1 MKKILGLDLGTNSIG
16 WAVVNAEETTRENE
30 TSCLKPTGISAAGSR
45 IIPMSAD
52 ILGNFDA
59 GNSVSQTAERTGFRG
74 VRRLHERNLQRR
86 ERLLRVLRVMGFLPE
101 HFASQIDEYGKFI
114 NHSEPKL
121 AWTKGIDGK
130 FEFVFKDSF
139 EEMLEDF
146 VLHQPQL
153 VADGKKVPYDWT
165 IYYLRKKALTQRLA
179 KEELAW
185 VLLQFNQKRG
195 YYQLRGEDE
204 EEKTTSKTRQYFD
217 RQIIA
222 DIIDTG
228 QKYKELKV
236 LNIVLQNGDVGKIFK
251 KEVPNWIGQEK
262 SIIVIVDI
270 DKDGNDKYDE
280 NGQISRKF
288 KIPTEA
294 EWDSE
299 WKLIKMKTEEDLNNS
314 HKTVG
319 CYIYD
324 NLLQKPNQKI
334 IGKLVRTVERKY
346 YKEELRQILET
357 QVALIAEL
365 NDATLYNRCIGE
377 LYPNNEAHRNNI
389 AKPDFVNLFINDILF
404 YQRTLKSKK
413 SLISDCPYESHFDK
427 DGNEHPVKCIA
438 KSNPLFQEFRLW
450 QFVQNLRIYQREKS
464 IDGKLQTDVDVTN
477 ELLKTEEDYVKLF
490 DWLNDRASIKQEML
504 LSSYFEKKKDKDKYR
519 WNYVEDKD
527 YPCNETRATML
538 GGLTKCSLDA
548 GFLTR
553 ENEMSLWHILY
564 SVEDKAEIDKA
575 LKKYAEK
582 NNLLESFAEVFAK
595 VKPFKKDYGSY
606 SEKAIKKL
614 LPLMRMG
621 KYWCADAIDGKTK
634 ERIEKIIVGEYDE
647 SISVRTRE
655 QIVAY
660 NEKTGKTL
668 DDISSFKG
676 LPIWLVCYVVYNRH
690 SEVSNNKPWEKPED
704 IDRYLKDFK
713 QHSLRN
719 PIVEQVVTETLRTVR
734 DIWKQ
739 EGQIDEI
746 HLELGR
752 EMKNPADKRK
762 KMTER
767 ILENENT
774 NLRIKALLMEFVN
787 DPEIENV
794 RPYSPSQQDILR
806 IYEENALDNLT
817 KDDKDFD
824 FVSKISKSAQPSK
837 ADITRYKCWLE
848 QKYRSPYTG
857 EMIPLAKLFTSA
869 YEIEHVIPQ
878 SRYFDDSFSNKVI
891 CEAEVNK
898 LKDRQLGFEFIK
910 NHKGEKV
917 QISQGKVV
925 EILSVEAYEK
935 FVKDHYSSNR
945 TKMKKLL
952 MDDIPDGF
960 IERQL
965 NDSRYIS
972 KLVKGLL
979 SNIVREKLDNGEYEQ
994 EAVSKNLISCNGSI
1008 TDRLKKDWGMND
1020 VWNSIVLPR
1029 FRRLNELTGKISDD
1043 ELVAEFKRLFEE
1055 QLIVCSKS
1063 RNESINSS
1071 YTDYYK
1077 SLGEK
1082 EQKKVIDEVMKK
1094 LPIKESF
1101 LSVNNEGHIIPNM
1114 PLELQKGFNKKR
1126 IDHRHHAMD
1135 AIVIAC
1141 ATRDHVNLLNNEAA
1155 HSKHNANRY
1164 QLQRKLRRFEKMT
1177 IDGKEKEIAKEFLKP
1192 WDSFTTDA
1200 KQVLENIIVSFKQN
1214 LRVINKTSN
1223 HYQHYDENGK
1233 KVMVKQKKGD
1243 SWAIRK
1249 SMHKD
1254 TVFGEVNLRKSD
1266 KTVSLKEALK
1276 NPKAIVNK
1284 EFKKKVMELL
1294 EEGRDAKYIKKYV
1307 EDNKDVWSDIDIKR
1321 IQVYYYTKD
1330 TNDRYFATRKPLD
1343 TSFDKKKIESS
1354 VTDTGIQKILLAHL
1368 EAKGGNPELA
1378 FSPDGI
1384 DEMNRNIVAL
1394 NKGKFHQPIVKVR
1407 VYEKAEKFAVGQN
1420 GNKASKFVEAAKG
1433 TNLFFAIFGTE
1444 KTSKETGETETV
1456 RSYLTI
1462 PLNVMI
1468 DCQKKYGSQ
1477 WRNCI
1482 ETYLQEQ
1489 QLVTSETKLLFIL
1502 SPNDLVYLP
1511 TKEEIRNGISTI
1523 DRKRIYKFVSCTG
1536 NEGHFIPE
1544 IIATPIVQT
1553 TELGSNN
1560 KAQKAW
1566 TGEMIKETCL
1576 PIKVDRLGNNIE
1588 LNGKKL

>member
-30 TSCLKPTGISAAGSR
+30 TTYLKPTGISAAGSR

-59 GNSVSQTAERTGFRG
+59 GNSVSQTAERTGYRG
-74 VRRLHERNLQRR
+74 VRRLHERNLLRR
-86 ERLLRVLRVMGFLPE
+86 QRLLRVLKLMGFLPE
-101 HFASQIDEYGKFI
+101 HFAQQIDKHGKYI
-114 NHSEPKL
+114 DYCEPKL
-121 AWTKGIDGK
+121 AWRYDENGK
-130 FEFVFKDSF
+130 YDFIFKDSF
-139 EEMLEDF
+139 NEMLADF
-146 VLHQPQL
+146 AQHQPQL

-165 IYYLRKKALTQRLA
+165 IYYLRKKALTQRLT

-185 VLLQFNQKRG
+185 ILLQFNQKRG

-204 EEKTTSKTRQYFD
+204 DEQQDKLVEFIAQKVVRVEATDEKKGDDVWYNVYLENGMVYRRTSKMPLD
-217 RQIIA
+217 WE
-222 DIIDTG
+222 G
-228 QKYKELKV
+228 KVKEFIVTTDLEKDGTPKKDKEGNIKRSFRAPKEDDWTLLK
-236 LNIVLQNGDVGKIFK
+236 K
-251 KEVPNWIGQEK
+251 KTEF
-262 SIIVIVDI
+262 DI
-270 DKDGNDKYDE
+270 D
-280 NGQISRKF
+280 
-288 KIPTEA
+288 
-294 EWDSE
+294 
-299 WKLIKMKTEEDLNNS
+299 NS
-314 HKTVG
+314 HMTVG

-324 NLLQKPNQKI
+324 HLLQKPDQKI
-334 IGKLVRTVERKY
+334 IGRLVRTVERKY
-346 YKEELRQILET
+346 YKDELRLILET
-357 QVALIAEL
+357 QVALIPEL
-365 NDATLYNRCIGE
+365 KDDALYNRCIEE
-377 LYPNNEAHRNNI
+377 LYPNNEPHRKNI
-389 AKPDFVNLFINDILF
+389 AKPDFINLFINDILF
-404 YQRTLKSKK
+404 YQRPLKSKK
-413 SLISDCPYESHFDK
+413 SLISDCPYESRFDK
-427 DGNEHPVKCIA
+427 DGIEHPVKCIA

-450 QFVQNLRIYQREKS
+450 QFVQNLRIYQRERTIS
-464 IDGKLQTDVDVTN
+464 DGQLDLFGNISVGKLQTDVDVTD
-477 ELLKTEEDYVKLF
+477 EFLKTEDDYVKLF
-490 DWLNDRASIKQEML
+490 DWLNDRASIKQDTL
-504 LSSYFEKKKDKDKYR
+504 LNSYFKIKKEKGKEVFPYR
-519 WNYVEDKD
+519 WNYVEDKE

-538 GGLTKCSLDA
+538 NGLLKCGIDA
-548 GFLTR
+548 SFLTSKK
-553 ENEMSLWHILY
+553 EMSLWHILY
-564 SVEDKAEIDKA
+564 SVEDKVEIAKA

-582 NNLLESFAEVFAK
+582 NNLPNSFAEVFAK

-621 KYWCADAIDGKTK
+621 KYWDVNAIDNRTK
-634 ERIEKIIVGEYDE
+634 ERIDKMLTGEYDE
-647 SISVRTRE
+647 NIKNRVR
-655 QIVAY
+655 
-660 NEKTGKTL
+660 EKAINLT
-668 DDISSFKG
+668 DITHFRG
-676 LPIWLVCYVVYNRH
+676 LPVWLACYIVYNRH
-690 SEVSNNKPWEKPED
+690 SEAKEIGKWEKPED
-704 IDRYLKDFK
+704 INCYLKEFK

-739 EGQIDEI
+739 EERIDEI

-762 KMTER
+762 RMTEN
-767 ILENENT
+767 ILQNEST
-774 NLRIKALLMEFVN
+774 NLRIKAMLMEFTN
-787 DPEIENV
+787 PEMGIENV

-824 FVSKISKSAQPSK
+824 FISKISKSAQPSK

-891 CEAEVNK
+891 CEKEVNG

-910 NHKGEKV
+910 NHHGEKV
-917 QISQGKVV
+917 QLSQGKVV
-925 EILSVEAYEK
+925 EIMSVEAYEK
-935 FVKDHYSSNR
+935 FVKEHYANNR

-979 SNIVREKLDNGEYEQ
+979 SNIVRERLENGEYEQ

-1008 TDRLKKDWGMND
+1008 TDRLKKDWGIND

-1029 FRRLNELTGKISDD
+1029 FRRLNELTGKDCFTAIS
-1043 ELVAEFKRLFEE
+1043 A
-1055 QLIVCSKS
+1055 
-1063 RNESINSS
+1063 
-1071 YTDYYK
+1071 
-1077 SLGEK
+1077 
-1082 EQKKVIDEVMKK
+1082 
-1094 LPIKESF
+1094 
-1101 LSVNNEGHIIPNM
+1101 EGHEIPAM

-1164 QLQRKLRRFEKMT
+1164 QLQRKLRRFEKVV
-1177 IDGKEKEIAKEFLKP
+1177 INGQEKETAMEFLKP

-1200 KQVLENIIVSFKQN
+1200 KQILENIIVSFKQN
-1214 LRVINKTSN
+1214 LRVINKTTNS
-1223 HYQHYDENGK
+1223 YLHYDENGK
-1233 KVMVKQKKGD
+1233 KVMMKQEKGD

-1254 TVFGEVNLRKSD
+1254 TVFGEVNLRMSD
-1266 KTVSLKEALK
+1266 KTVSLNEALK
-1276 NPKAIVNK
+1276 NPKTIVNK
-1284 EFKKKVMELL
+1284 EFKKKVLELL

-1307 EDNKDVWSDIDIKR
+1307 EDNKDIWSDIDVKR
-1321 IQVYYYTKD
+1321 IQVYYFTKE
-1330 TNDRYFATRKPLD
+1330 TKDRYFATRKPLD
-1343 TSFDKKKIESS
+1343 TSFNSKKIKES
-1354 VTDTGIQKILLAHL
+1354 VADTGIQKILLAHL
-1368 EAKGGNPELA
+1368 EAKSGDPELA

-1394 NKGKFHQPIVKVR
+1394 NKGKSHQPILKVR

-1420 GNKASKFVEAAKG
+1420 GNKSSKFVEAAKG

-1444 KTSKETGETETV
+1444 KTNKETGKTETV

-1477 WRNCI
+1477 WRNNI
-1482 ETYLQEQ
+1482 EAYLQEQ
-1489 QLVTSETKLLFIL
+1489 QLATSDAKLLFIL

-1511 TKEEIRNGISTI
+1511 NDDDALSPS
-1523 DRKRIYKFVSCTG
+1523 RIYKFVDSSGTTA
-1536 NEGHFIPE
+1536 NFIPE
-1544 IIATPIVQT
+1544 RSANVIFSIAMKKQREMGIDFVIQD
-1553 TELGSNN
+1553 EFGVGSPQSKN
-1560 KAQKAW
+1560 QKAI
-1566 TGEMIKETCL
+1566 TGEMIKEICV
-1576 PIKVDRLGNNIE
+1576 PIKVDRLGNIVE

>member
-16 WAVVNAEETTRENE
+16 WAVMNADEITRENE
-30 TSCLKPTGISAAGSR
+30 STYLKPTSIKSAGSR

-74 VRRLHERNLQRR
+74 VRRLHERNLLRR
-86 ERLLRVLRVMGFLPE
+86 ERLLRVLKLMGFLPE
-101 HFASQIDEYGKFI
+101 HFENQIDEHGKFI
-114 NHSEPKL
+114 DYGEPKL
-121 AWTKGIDGK
+121 AWRMDENGK
-130 FEFVFKDSF
+130 YDFVFKDSF
-139 EEMLEDF
+139 NEMLADF
-146 VLHQPQL
+146 AQHQPQH
-153 VADGKKVPYDWT
+153 VANGKKVPYDWT
-165 IYYLRKKALTQRLA
+165 IYYLRKKALTQRLT

-185 VLLQFNQKRG
+185 ILLQFNQKRG

-204 EEKTTSKTRQYFD
+204 DEQQDKLVEFIAQKVIRVEATDEKKGDDVWYNVYLENGMVYRRTSKMPLD
-217 RQIIA
+217 WE
-222 DIIDTG
+222 G
-228 QKYKELKV
+228 KVKEF
-236 LNIVLQNGDVGKIFK
+236 IVTTDLEKDGTPK
-251 KEVPNWIGQEK
+251 K
-262 SIIVIVDI
+262 
-270 DKDGNDKYDE
+270 DKDGN
-280 NGQISRKF
+280 
-288 KIPTEA
+288 
-294 EWDSE
+294 
-299 WKLIKMKTEEDLNNS
+299 IKRSFRAPKEDDWTLLKKKTEYDIDCS
-314 HKTVG
+314 QMTVG

-324 NLLQKPNQKI
+324 HLLQKPNQKI

-346 YKEELRQILET
+346 YKDELRQILET
-357 QVALIAEL
+357 QVALMPEL
-365 NDATLYNRCIGE
+365 KDDTLYNRCLEE
-377 LYPNNEAHRNNI
+377 LYPNNEAHRKNI
-389 AKPDFVNLFINDILF
+389 AKPDFVNLLINDILF
-404 YQRTLKSKK
+404 YQRPLKSKK
-413 SLISDCPYESHFDK
+413 SLISDCPYESHRDK
-427 DGNEHPVKCIA
+427 DGNEHPVKCLA

-450 QFVQNLRIYQREKS
+450 QFVQNLRIYQRERIVS
-464 IDGKLQTDVDVTN
+464 DGQLDLFGNASKGRLQTDVDVTD
-477 ELLKTEEDYVKLF
+477 EFLKTEDDYVKVF
-490 DWLNDRASIKQEML
+490 DWLNDRASIKQDTL
-504 LSSYFEKKKDKDKYR
+504 LNSYFKLKKEKGKDLYPYR
-519 WNYVEDKD
+519 WNYVEDKE

-538 GGLTKCSLDA
+538 NGLAKCSIDA
-548 GFLTR
+548 GFLSH
-553 ENEMSLWHILY
+553 EKEMSLWHILY

-582 NNLLESFAEVFAK
+582 NHLPNLFVEVFAK

-621 KYWCADAIDGKTK
+621 KYWDANAIDNKTK
-634 ERIEKIIVGEYDE
+634 ERVDKMLTGEYDE
-647 SISVRTRE
+647 NIKNRIRE
-655 QIVAY
+655 KAI
-660 NEKTGKTL
+660 NLT
-668 DDISSFKG
+668 DITHFRG
-676 LPIWLVCYVVYNRH
+676 LPVWLACYIVYDRH
-690 SEVSNNKPWEKPED
+690 SEAKEIEKWEKYDD
-704 IDRYLKDFK
+704 IDSYLKKFK

-739 EGQIDEI
+739 VGRIDEI

-762 KMTER
+762 RMTEN
-767 ILENENT
+767 ILQNENT
-774 NLRIKALLMEFVN
+774 NLRIKAMLMEFTN
-787 DPEIENV
+787 PEMGIENV

-891 CEAEVNK
+891 CEKEVNG

-910 NHKGEKV
+910 NHHGEKV
-917 QISQGKVV
+917 QLSQGKVV
-925 EILSVEAYEK
+925 EIMSVEAYEK
-935 FVKDHYSSNR
+935 FVKEHYASNR

-979 SNIVREKLDNGEYEQ
+979 SNIVRERLENGEYEP

-1029 FRRLNELTGKISDD
+1029 FQRLNELTGKKCFTAIS
-1043 ELVAEFKRLFEE
+1043 
-1055 QLIVCSKS
+1055 S
-1063 RNESINSS
+1063 
-1071 YTDYYK
+1071 
-1077 SLGEK
+1077 
-1082 EQKKVIDEVMKK
+1082 
-1094 LPIKESF
+1094 
-1101 LSVNNEGHIIPNM
+1101 EGHEIPAM
-1114 PLELQKGFNKKR
+1114 PIELQKGFNKKR

-1164 QLQRKLRRFEKMT
+1164 QLQRKLRRFEKVV
-1177 IDGKEKEIAKEFLKP
+1177 INGQDKEIAMEFLKP

-1200 KQVLENIIVSFKQN
+1200 KQILENIIVSFKQN

-1223 HYQHYDENGK
+1223 CYLHYDENGK
-1233 KVMVKQKKGD
+1233 KVMMKQEKGD

-1254 TVFGEVNLRKSD
+1254 TVFGEVNLRMND
-1266 KTVSLKEALK
+1266 KTISLNEALK

-1284 EFKKKVMELL
+1284 EFKKKVVEML
-1294 EEGRDAKYIKKYV
+1294 EAGRDAKYIKKYV
-1307 EDNKDVWSDIDIKR
+1307 EDNKDVWSDIDVKR
-1321 IQVYYYTKD
+1321 IQVYYFTKE
-1330 TNDRYFATRKPLD
+1330 TKDRYFATRKPLD
-1343 TSFDKKKIESS
+1343 TSFNRKKIEES

-1368 EAKGGNPELA
+1368 DAKGGDPELA

-1394 NKGKFHQPIVKVR
+1394 NRGKFHQPILKVR

-1420 GNKASKFVEAAKG
+1420 GNKSAKFVEAAKG
-1433 TNLFFAIFGTE
+1433 TNLFFAILGTE
-1444 KTSKETGETETV
+1444 KTNKETGETEIV

-1477 WRNCI
+1477 WRNNI
-1482 ETYLQEQ
+1482 AVYLQEQ
-1489 QLVTSETKLLFIL
+1489 QLATSDAQLLFIL

-1511 TKEEIRNGISTI
+1511 TKEELKNGIMAV
-1523 DRKRIYKFVSCTG
+1523 DNGRIYKFVSCTG
-1536 NEGHFIPE
+1536 NEGHFVPS
-1544 IIATPIVQT
+1544 IIASPILQT

-1560 KAQKAW
+1560 KAQKSW
-1566 TGEMIKETCL
+1566 TGEMIKETCV
-1576 PIKVDRLGNNIE
+1576 PIKVDRLGNIIE
-1588 LNGKKL
+1588 FNGKKL

>member
-1 MKKILGLDLGTNSIG
+1 
-16 WAVVNAEETTRENE
+16 
-30 TSCLKPTGISAAGSR
+30 
-45 IIPMSAD
+45 
-52 ILGNFDA
+52 
-59 GNSVSQTAERTGFRG
+59 
-74 VRRLHERNLQRR
+74 
-86 ERLLRVLRVMGFLPE
+86 
-101 HFASQIDEYGKFI
+101 
-114 NHSEPKL
+114 
-121 AWTKGIDGK
+121 
-130 FEFVFKDSF
+130 
-139 EEMLEDF
+139 
-146 VLHQPQL
+146 
-153 VADGKKVPYDWT
+153 
-165 IYYLRKKALTQRLA
+165 
-179 KEELAW
+179 
-185 VLLQFNQKRG
+185 
-195 YYQLRGEDE
+195 
-204 EEKTTSKTRQYFD
+204 
-217 RQIIA
+217 
-222 DIIDTG
+222 
-228 QKYKELKV
+228 
-236 LNIVLQNGDVGKIFK
+236 
-251 KEVPNWIGQEK
+251 
-262 SIIVIVDI
+262 
-270 DKDGNDKYDE
+270 
-280 NGQISRKF
+280 
-288 KIPTEA
+288 
-294 EWDSE
+294 
-299 WKLIKMKTEEDLNNS
+299 
-314 HKTVG
+314 
-319 CYIYD
+319 
-324 NLLQKPNQKI
+324 
-334 IGKLVRTVERKY
+334 
-346 YKEELRQILET
+346 
-357 QVALIAEL
+357 
-365 NDATLYNRCIGE
+365 
-377 LYPNNEAHRNNI
+377 
-389 AKPDFVNLFINDILF
+389 
-404 YQRTLKSKK
+404 
-413 SLISDCPYESHFDK
+413 
-427 DGNEHPVKCIA
+427 
-438 KSNPLFQEFRLW
+438 
-450 QFVQNLRIYQREKS
+450 
-464 IDGKLQTDVDVTN
+464 
-477 ELLKTEEDYVKLF
+477 
-490 DWLNDRASIKQEML
+490 
-504 LSSYFEKKKDKDKYR
+504 
-519 WNYVEDKD
+519 
-527 YPCNETRATML
+527 
-538 GGLTKCSLDA
+538 
-548 GFLTR
+548 
-553 ENEMSLWHILY
+553 
-564 SVEDKAEIDKA
+564 
-575 LKKYAEK
+575 
-582 NNLLESFAEVFAK
+582 
-595 VKPFKKDYGSY
+595 
-606 SEKAIKKL
+606 
-614 LPLMRMG
+614 
-621 KYWCADAIDGKTK
+621 
-634 ERIEKIIVGEYDE
+634 
-647 SISVRTRE
+647 
-655 QIVAY
+655 
-660 NEKTGKTL
+660 
-668 DDISSFKG
+668 
-676 LPIWLVCYVVYNRH
+676 
-690 SEVSNNKPWEKPED
+690 
-704 IDRYLKDFK
+704 
-713 QHSLRN
+713 
-719 PIVEQVVTETLRTVR
+719 
-734 DIWKQ
+734 
-739 EGQIDEI
+739 
-746 HLELGR
+746 
-752 EMKNPADKRK
+752 
-762 KMTER
+762 
-767 ILENENT
+767 
-774 NLRIKALLMEFVN
+774 
-787 DPEIENV
+787 
-794 RPYSPSQQDILR
+794 
-806 IYEENALDNLT
+806 
-817 KDDKDFD
+817 
-824 FVSKISKSAQPSK
+824 
-837 ADITRYKCWLE
+837 
-848 QKYRSPYTG
+848 
-857 EMIPLAKLFTSA
+857 
-869 YEIEHVIPQ
+869 
-878 SRYFDDSFSNKVI
+878 
-891 CEAEVNK
+891 
-898 LKDRQLGFEFIK
+898 
-910 NHKGEKV
+910 
-917 QISQGKVV
+917 
-925 EILSVEAYEK
+925 
-935 FVKDHYSSNR
+935 
-945 TKMKKLL
+945 
-952 MDDIPDGF
+952 
-960 IERQL
+960 
-965 NDSRYIS
+965 
-972 KLVKGLL
+972 
-979 SNIVREKLDNGEYEQ
+979 
-994 EAVSKNLISCNGSI
+994 
-1008 TDRLKKDWGMND
+1008 MND